1 MPLPNPFG
9 RLGYEESA
17 TTGGRAGAITPPTLA
32 RMGWYERLTRWQEER
47 RFLVDLGGTVLVALL
62 TVTLASSVTSSGDR
76 PAVLLWS
83 LAVLAPLPWTRVRPV
98 PSAVALY
105 AVVLAHMMSGYPVIL
120 PADLLV
126 AGALYSLTVY
136 GPRWAYLTGIATAI
150 AGAILMA
157 VLLGRPAVGDTSY
170 ELTDGVP
177 AAIFAILV
185 FLAVFAFAL
194 VRRSRRTM
202 LVAMQERAVRL
213 EIERDQQAQI
223 ATAAER
229 ARIAR
234 EMHDIVAHSLSVVIA
249 QADGGRY
256 AAASDPEAASRAL
269 GTIAETGRAALAD
282 MRRLLGVLR
291 QETPSPQAHRPLP
304 SSPAPGLAVGGVGAG
319 SDPSKAAPTPPTAT
333 TTTAA
338 AGGLASS
345 GTGAGAGPA
354 PLTPQPDVT
363 EIAALVDQVRASG
376 ARVSLARV
384 GTERSLPPGVGLT
397 LYRICQE
404 ALTNVLKHAGPE
416 PRVGVLLRWGEQ
428 EVELR
433 VDDDGRGLAAD
444 GGAGRGEADGGARAA
459 TQGYGLRGMQERA
472 ALFGGTLVAGPRPGG
487 GFQVR
492 FAVPVPPVTI
502 DDPAAAGEPVPAVPG
517 ATEEP

>member
-1 MPLPNPFG
+1 
-9 RLGYEESA
+9 
-17 TTGGRAGAITPPTLA
+17 
-32 RMGWYERLTRWQEER
+32 MGWYERLTRWQEDH
-47 RFLVDLGGTVLVALL
+47 RFLVDLGGTVLAALL
-62 TVTLASSVTSSGDR
+62 TVPLASSMTGYGVGVPT
-76 PAVLLWS
+76 ALWS
-83 LAVLAPLPWTRVRPV
+83 LAVLAPLPWARLRPV
-98 PSAVALY
+98 HSTLAVY
-105 AVVLAHMMSGYPVIL
+105 AVVLAHMISGYPAIL
-120 PADLLV
+120 PADLFV
-126 AGALYSLTVY
+126 AGALYTLTVY
-136 GPRWAYLTGIATAI
+136 GPRWAYLTC
-150 AGAILMA
+150 AGAALGGSVLMG
-157 VLLGRPAVGDTSY
+157 VLVGRMSGDTWF
-170 ELTDGVP
+170 EAVP
-177 AAIFAILV
+177 STIFAILV

-256 AAASDPEAASRAL
+256 AAANDPEAASRAL

-291 QETPSPQAHRPLP
+291 QETPSPPAHRPLP
-304 SSPAPGLAVGGVGAG
+304 LPLPVGGEPAASSP
-319 SDPSKAAPTPPTAT
+319 STAAPSPPAT
-333 TTTAA
+333 TAD
-338 AGGLASS
+338 GGRPPS
-345 GTGAGAGPA
+345 GTRGGTDAGPA
-354 PLTPQPDVT
+354 PLAPQPDVT

-376 ARVSLARV
+376 ARVSLTRV
-384 GTERSLPPGVGLT
+384 GAERSLPPGVGLT

-416 PRVGVLLRWGEQ
+416 PRVGVLLGWGER

-444 GGAGRGEADGGARAA
+444 GGAGRDDPDGGARAA
-459 TQGYGLRGMQERA
+459 TPGYGLRGMQERA

-487 GFQVR
+487 GFRVR
-492 FAVPVPPVTI
+492 FAVPVPPVMI
-502 DDPAAAGEPVPAVPG
+502 DDPAAADEPVPAVPG
-517 ATEEP
+517 PTEEP